1 MNSNSIY
8 KYSKNLVIDVLETIS
23 YVILIILLKR
33 RVLPVY
39 EKIVIFNTL
48 LYSVWCFYFCHQLLI
63 ERLSPF
69 KSYLCI
75 LFTHIIL
82 IIGGYSLLPDNVPFI
97 FVHLASFLCIAL
109 LHSDS
114 IKKKLFAYFLYTCTI
129 MLMETLIMCLYVS
142 IKKIIF
148 HQNSGFISM
157 NSVTTPVDAL
167 ILYILMLTAGSIMCK
182 KLSDLIA
189 VFVHSYSIIPL
200 TQILFPF
207 YWLCIFLSLLCNS
220 QHKISGY
227 FLIVCGMII
236 PVIPVFIRG
245 LHNIRIQ
252 EQKRIFHEKQ
262 ITFLKEQLLF
272 FDAIET
278 EYQNLRKWNHDVEN
292 HMLSLNYLMKAGK
305 YEEADKYLH
314 NILPKSK

>member
-1 MNSNSIY
+1 M
-8 KYSKNLVIDVLETIS
+8 
-23 YVILIILLKR
+23 
-33 RVLPVY
+33 Y
-39 EKIVIFNTL
+39 EKIVIFITL
-48 LYSVWCFYFCHQLLI
+48 LYSVWCFYFCHQLLM
-63 ERLSPF
+63 ERLSSF

-114 IKKKLFAYFLYTCTI
+114 IKKKLFAYFLYTGTI
-129 MLMETLIMCLYVS
+129 MLMEMLIMCLYVS

-167 ILYILMLTAGSIMCK
+167 IICILMLTAGSIMWK
-182 KLSDLIA
+182 KMSDLIA
-189 VFVHSYSIIPL
+189 VFVHSYSIVPL

-220 QHKISGY
+220 QHKFSGY
-227 FLIVCGMII
+227 FLIVCGMTI

-272 FDAIET
+272 FDDIET

-292 HMLSLNYLMKAGK
+292 HMLSLNYLMKAGR

>member
-1 MNSNSIY
+1 
-8 KYSKNLVIDVLETIS
+8 
-23 YVILIILLKR
+23 
-33 RVLPVY
+33 
-39 EKIVIFNTL
+39 
-48 LYSVWCFYFCHQLLI
+48 
-63 ERLSPF
+63 
-69 KSYLCI
+69 
-75 LFTHIIL
+75 
-82 IIGGYSLLPDNVPFI
+82 
-97 FVHLASFLCIAL
+97 
-109 LHSDS
+109 
-114 IKKKLFAYFLYTCTI
+114 
-129 MLMETLIMCLYVS
+129 MLMEMLIMCLYVS

-157 NSVTTPVDAL
+157 NSITTPVDAL

-189 VFVHSYSIIPL
+189 VFVHSYSIVPL

-220 QHKISGY
+220 QHKFSGY
-227 FLIVCGMII
+227 FLIVCGMTI

-272 FDAIET
+272 FDDIET

-292 HMLSLNYLMKAGK
+292 HMLSLNYLMKAGR